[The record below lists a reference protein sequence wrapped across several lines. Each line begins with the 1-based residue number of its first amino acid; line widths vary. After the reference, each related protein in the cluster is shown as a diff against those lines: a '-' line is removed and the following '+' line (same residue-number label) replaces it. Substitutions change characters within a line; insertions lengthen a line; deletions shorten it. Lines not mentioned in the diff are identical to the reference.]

1 MADEW
6 VEAYDESS
14 GHTYYQNNVTGES
27 SWEKPAGFVSKAE
40 LQPEKAVVVEKKKPA
55 KKKLTKEER
64 EAQKAE
70 RLKRRAEQLEK
81 KRLRD
86 LEREKIRKMEE
97 EIERKRLEEERRQR
111 KIKEAKEAL
120 EKIQYTLLTA
130 KQQKSLAGK
139 GIRAVKQNS
148 MGGIKVYLA
157 EVELRKGGFED
168 EYGTHF
174 DSINAKDYNLNT
186 PLHVAAKLG
195 HSKLAKKFLN
205 LGMDPSTINASG
217 LNALHLA
224 IANNNLDIVCLI
236 LMKGGCKYDE
246 PTKRLRC
253 RSVLESGFRCPND
266 QVEGGFCTNRA
277 CKETGNDM
285 LMAAMKKARENKVK
299 FEIAEYNKQE
309 DSDLQDKAP
318 LIIAKLRKCPMV
330 ALFLENFANGGV
342 EICKLLQTLSDTTT
356 IEEVEESFNSIL
368 AYLRD
373 SKKQCKENIS
383 KRNVY
388 KNRETT
394 KNISG
399 RPFYDMIS
407 CWKSLLSAILLEP
420 EIPNVYG
427 HVLRYEYGVSTK
439 WEQVSKIHKKRFR
452 SKEWTA
458 VIQLSS
464 DLISSELGDIHE
476 IYSHDRTLLQEV
488 NYDIGPLTEE
498 QKQVVLMQQLNSDL
512 KAGEGGGDFINDDDE
527 LPMID
532 DDEAADDD
540 FL

>member
-6 VEAYDESS
+6 LEVYDESS

-97 EIERKRLEEERRQR
+97 EIERKRREEERRQR

-224 IANNNLDIVCLI
+224 IANNNLDIVGLI

-285 LMAAMKKARENKVK
+285 LMAAM
-299 FEIAEYNKQE
+299 
-309 DSDLQDKAP
+309 
-318 LIIAKLRKCPMV
+318 
-330 ALFLENFANGGV
+330 
-342 EICKLLQTLSDTTT
+342 
-356 IEEVEESFNSIL
+356 
-368 AYLRD
+368 
-373 SKKQCKENIS
+373 
-383 KRNVY
+383 
-388 KNRETT
+388 
-394 KNISG
+394 
-399 RPFYDMIS
+399 
-407 CWKSLLSAILLEP
+407 
-420 EIPNVYG
+420 
-427 HVLRYEYGVSTK
+427 
-439 WEQVSKIHKKRFR
+439 
-452 SKEWTA
+452 
-458 VIQLSS
+458 
-464 DLISSELGDIHE
+464 
-476 IYSHDRTLLQEV
+476 
-488 NYDIGPLTEE
+488 
-498 QKQVVLMQQLNSDL
+498 
-512 KAGEGGGDFINDDDE
+512 
-527 LPMID
+527 
-532 DDEAADDD
+532 
-540 FL
+540 

>member
-6 VEAYDESS
+6 LEVYDESS

-342 EICKLLQTLSDTTT
+342 EICKLLQTLSDTTM

-407 CWKSLLSAILLEP
+407 CWKSLLSAILQEP

-439 WEQVSKIHKKRFR
+439 IFNRINKW
-452 SKEWTA
+452 
-458 VIQLSS
+458 
-464 DLISSELGDIHE
+464 
-476 IYSHDRTLLQEV
+476 YMTLT
-488 NYDIGPLTEE
+488 GHPLACDVFASYERHHLDHFMT
-498 QKQVVLMQQLNSDL
+498 
-512 KAGEGGGDFINDDDE
+512 
-527 LPMID
+527 
-532 DDEAADDD
+532 
-540 FL
+540 